1 MITSSNENVAKFE
14 LHYFFYDQSHSMDA
28 IIRNKCEYELLS
40 LFREVSDRLD
50 IKIDLESEAL
60 GEGGL
65 KEVWNFL
72 GKNYSQLAIVLLA
85 ATFILS
91 SVPKTNERLEQLKET
106 ELNLS
111 IEEKKL
117 NIEQLKKK
125 IENSGSDKTDIEKLS
140 EIINDHLKIKKHK
153 SNFYS
158 HLIPYSKVSQIS
170 TKGLDENYKEII
182 PEKIVKRKDF
192 YKFILQTDELPAEID
207 EEAIIE
213 IISPVLKTGNYK
225 WKGLYD
231 SEPISFYMK
240 DKDFKNSII
249 RDGIKFKNGTI
260 IECVLEKSRK
270 IDDIGEIIISGYSVN
285 TVMKK
290 SDDSESFITL
300 QGERYKRIKEEK
312 RRQYKLFE
320 NQD

>member
-1 MITSSNENVAKFE
+1 MVTSSDKNVAKLE

-28 IIRNKCEYELLS
+28 VVRNKCEYELLS
-40 LFREVSDRLD
+40 LFREISTRLD
-50 IKIDLESEAL
+50 IKIDLETEAL
-60 GEGGL
+60 GEGGI

-72 GKNYSQLAIVLLA
+72 GKNSSQLSVVLLA
-85 ATFILS
+85 TTLILS
-91 SVPKTNERLEQLKET
+91 RVPTTNERLEQLKET

-117 NIEQLKKK
+117 NIEKLKKEIQDSDSEK
-125 IENSGSDKTDIEKLS
+125 IDIERLL
-140 EIINDHLKIKKHK
+140 EIINDYLKIKKHK

-158 HLIPYSKVSQIS
+158 HLMSYNKVSQII
-170 TKGLDENYKEII
+170 TKGLDENYQEII

-192 YKFILQTDELPAEID
+192 YKFILQTDELPVEID
-207 EEAIIE
+207 EDAIIE

-231 SEPISFYMK
+231 NEPIPFYMK

-270 IDDIGEIIISGYSVN
+270 IDNMGEIIISGYSVN
-285 TVMKK
+285 TVVKK
-290 SDDSESFITL
+290 SDDSESFVTP
-300 QGERYKRIKEEK
+300 QGEKYKKIKKEK
-312 RRQYKLFE
+312 KRQYKLFKDQ
-320 NQD
+320 N

>member
-1 MITSSNENVAKFE
+1 MLTSSDKNAAKFE

-28 IIRNKCEYELLS
+28 IIRNKCEYELLA
-40 LFREVSDRLD
+40 LFREVSDCLD
-50 IKIDLESEAL
+50 IKIELESEAL

-65 KEVWNFL
+65 KEVWNFI
-72 GKNYSQLAIVLLA
+72 GKNSPQLTLVLLA
-85 ATFILS
+85 ATLIVS
-91 SVPKTNERLEQLKET
+91 RVPTTNGRLEQLKET

-117 NIEQLKKK
+117 NIEKLKKE
-125 IENSGSDKTDIEKLS
+125 IENSDSDKADIEKLS
-140 EIINDHLKIKKHK
+140 EVINDYLKIRKYK

-158 HLIPYSKVSQIS
+158 HLISYSKVSQIS
-170 TKGLDENYKEII
+170 TKGLDENYEEII
-182 PEKIVKRKDF
+182 PGKIIKRKDF

-213 IISPVLKTGNYK
+213 IISPVLKSGNYK

-240 DKDFKNSII
+240 DKDFKTSII
-249 RDGIKFKNGTI
+249 RDGIKFKNGTS

-270 IDDIGEIIISGYSVN
+270 IDNIGEVIISGYSVD
-285 TVMKK
+285 TVMRKY
-290 SDDSESFITL
+290 DDSESFSTP

-320 NQD
+320 DQD

>member
-1 MITSSNENVAKFE
+1 MLTSSDKNVAKFE

-28 IIRNKCEYELLS
+28 IIRNKCEYELLA
-40 LFREVSDRLD
+40 LFREVSDCLD
-50 IKIDLESEAL
+50 IKIELEAEAL

-65 KEVWNFL
+65 KEVWNFI
-72 GKNYSQLAIVLLA
+72 GKNSPQLTLVLLA
-85 ATFILS
+85 ATLIVS
-91 SVPKTNERLEQLKET
+91 RVPTTNGRLEQLKET

-117 NIEQLKKK
+117 NIEKLKKE
-125 IENSGSDKTDIEKLS
+125 IENSDSDKADIEKLS
-140 EIINDHLKIKKHK
+140 EVINDYLKIRKYK

-158 HLIPYSKVSQIS
+158 QLISYSKVSQIS
-170 TKGLDENYKEII
+170 TKGLDENYEEII
-182 PEKIVKRKDF
+182 PGKIIKRKDF

-213 IISPVLKTGNYK
+213 IISPVLKSGNYK

-240 DKDFKNSII
+240 DKDFKTSII
-249 RDGIKFKNGTI
+249 RDGIKFKNGTS

-270 IDDIGEIIISGYSVN
+270 IDNIGEVIISGYSVD
-285 TVMKK
+285 TVMRKY
-290 SDDSESFITL
+290 DDSESFSTP

-320 NQD
+320 DQD